1 MLFFL
6 GDLIL
11 SGGGGG
17 GEGKIFPNV
26 KFGEKHR
33 EDFCPRRSSTSL
45 VEYLNHNHFSP
56 MNDVLFS
63 WREITV
69 ATFPWKVFG
78 INSFLGRDIP
88 YILGVE
94 AAVLQITF

>member
-6 GDLIL
+6 GGSDTLWWWR
-11 SGGGGG
+11 G
-17 GEGKIFPNV
+17 GEIFPNV
-26 KFGEKHR
+26 NVGVKHR

-63 WREITV
+63 WRGITV
-69 ATFPWKVFG
+69 AIFPG
-78 INSFLGRDIP
+78 EYLG
-88 YILGVE
+88 
-94 AAVLQITF
+94 